1 MTGDS
6 VQRRRDTILAAAG
19 NALDAARAHRVRRA
33 RIVTAAVVL
42 AIAAVT
48 TMLQLGRDDATPEPR
63 TVAMHGAIDGAIH
76 GAIHGAIDGAIDGAI
91 HGAIDGAIHDAI
103 HGATRGAID
112 FAIVQEFPTAIDFGT
127 VGSTA
132 GPLLDTLTD
141 DEVELALEE
150 SGYCARLMRVRDRVR
165 LVDCSTGMP
174 MVIRERRIGARHRG

>member
-76 GAIHGAIDGAIDGAI
+76 GAID
-91 HGAIDGAIHDAI
+91 GAIDGAIHDAI

-150 SGYCARLMRVRDRVR
+150 SGYCARRMRVRDRVR

>member
-19 NALDAARAHRVRRA
+19 NALDAARARRVRRA

-42 AIAAVT
+42 AIAAVA
-48 TMLQLGRDDATPEPR
+48 TMFRPGRDDATPEPR
-63 TVAMHGAIDGAIH
+63 TVA
-76 GAIHGAIDGAIDGAI
+76 IHGAIDGAIDGAT
-91 HGAIDGAIHDAI
+91 HGAIDGATR
-103 HGATRGAID
+103 GATRGAID
-112 FAIVQEFPTAIDFGT
+112 FAIVQEFPTAIDFAT

-174 MVIRERRIGARHRG
+174 MVIRERRIGARHGS

>member
-19 NALDAARAHRVRRA
+19 NALDAARARRVRRA

-63 TVAMHGAIDGAIH
+63 TVAMHGAIDGAI
-76 GAIHGAIDGAIDGAI
+76 
-91 HGAIDGAIHDAI
+91 DGAIHDAI
-103 HGATRGAID
+103 HGATRGATRGAID
-112 FAIVQEFPTAIDFGT
+112 FAIVREFPTAIDFAT

-174 MVIRERRIGARHRG
+174 MVIRERSLGSRHRG

>member
-76 GAIHGAIDGAIDGAI
+76 GAIDGAI

>member
-63 TVAMHGAIDGAIH
+63 TVAMHGAIDGAI
-76 GAIHGAIDGAIDGAI
+76 
-91 HGAIDGAIHDAI
+91 DGAIHDAT
-103 HGATRGAID
+103 HGATRGATRGAID

>member
-19 NALDAARAHRVRRA
+19 NALDAARARRMRRA
-33 RIVTAAVVL
+33 RTVTAAVVL

-48 TMLQLGRDDATPEPR
+48 TMLRPGRDDATPEPR
-63 TVAMHGAIDGAIH
+63 TVAIDS
-76 GAIHGAIDGAIDGAI
+76 AIHGAIDGAIDGV
-91 HGAIDGAIHDAI
+91 IHDAI
-103 HGATRGAID
+103 HGATHGAID
-112 FAIVQEFPTAIDFGT
+112 FATVREFPTTIDFGT

-174 MVIRERRIGARHRG
+174 MVIREHRIGARHGG

>member
-63 TVAMHGAIDGAIH
+63 TVAIDGAID

>member
-1 MTGDS
+1 MKGDS

-19 NALDAARAHRVRRA
+19 NALDAARARRMRRA

-42 AIAAVT
+42 AIAAVAT
-48 TMLQLGRDDATPEPR
+48 RLQLGRDDATPEPR
-63 TVAMHGAIDGAIH
+63 TV
-76 GAIHGAIDGAIDGAI
+76 AI

-112 FAIVQEFPTAIDFGT
+112 FAIVREFPTAIDFAT

-141 DEVELALEE
+141 DEVGLALEE

-174 MVIRERRIGARHRG
+174 MVIREHRIGARHGS

>member
-19 NALDAARAHRVRRA
+19 NALDAARVRRVRRV

-42 AIAAVT
+42 AVAAVAT
-48 TMLQLGRDDATPEPR
+48 RLQLGRDDATPEPR
-63 TVAMHGAIDGAIH
+63 TVAMHGAIDGAI
-76 GAIHGAIDGAIDGAI
+76 DGAI
-91 HGAIDGAIHDAI
+91 HDAIHDAI
-103 HGATRGAID
+103 HGATRGATRGAID
-112 FAIVQEFPTAIDFGT
+112 FAIVREFPTAIDFAT

-174 MVIRERRIGARHRG
+174 MVIRERSLGSRHRG

>member
-63 TVAMHGAIDGAIH
+63 TVA
-76 GAIHGAIDGAIDGAI
+76 IDGAIDG
-91 HGAIDGAIHDAI
+91 AI

>member
-19 NALDAARAHRVRRA
+19 NALDAARARRVRRA

-42 AIAAVT
+42 AIAAVAT
-48 TMLQLGRDDATPEPR
+48 RLQLGRDDATPEPR
-63 TVAMHGAIDGAIH
+63 TVA
-76 GAIHGAIDGAIDGAI
+76 IDGAIDGV
-91 HGAIDGAIHDAI
+91 IHDAI
-103 HGATRGAID
+103 HGATYGAIHGATHGAID
-112 FAIVQEFPTAIDFGT
+112 FAIVQEFPTTIDFGT

-174 MVIRERRIGARHRG
+174 MVIRERRIGARHGS

>member
-19 NALDAARAHRVRRA
+19 NALDAARARRVRRA

-48 TMLQLGRDDATPEPR
+48 TRLQLGRDDATPEPR
-63 TVAMHGAIDGAIH
+63 TVAMHGAIDGAI
-76 GAIHGAIDGAIDGAI
+76 
-91 HGAIDGAIHDAI
+91 DGAIHDAI
-103 HGATRGAID
+103 HGAIHGATRGATRGAID
-112 FAIVQEFPTAIDFGT
+112 FAIVQEFPTAIDFAT
-127 VGSTA
+127 VGSTV

-174 MVIRERRIGARHRG
+174 MVIRERSLGSRHRG

>member
-19 NALDAARAHRVRRA
+19 NALDAARARRVRRA

-48 TMLQLGRDDATPEPR
+48 TRLQLGRDDATPEPR
-63 TVAMHGAIDGAIH
+63 TVAMHGAIDGAI
-76 GAIHGAIDGAIDGAI
+76 
-91 HGAIDGAIHDAI
+91 DGAIHDAI
-103 HGATRGAID
+103 HGATRGATHGATRGAID
-112 FAIVQEFPTAIDFGT
+112 FAIVQEFPTAIDFAT
-127 VGSTA
+127 VGSTV

-174 MVIRERRIGARHRG
+174 MVIRERSLGSRHRG

>member
-63 TVAMHGAIDGAIH
+63 TVAIHDAID
-76 GAIHGAIDGAIDGAI
+76 
-91 HGAIDGAIHDAI
+91 GAIDGAIHDAI

>member
-63 TVAMHGAIDGAIH
+63 TVAMHGAIDG
-76 GAIHGAIDGAIDGAI
+76 
-91 HGAIDGAIHDAI
+91 AI

>member
-63 TVAMHGAIDGAIH
+63 TVAIH
-76 GAIHGAIDGAIDGAI
+76 GAIHGAT
-91 HGAIDGAIHDAI
+91 

>member
-19 NALDAARAHRVRRA
+19 NALDAARARRVRRA

-63 TVAMHGAIDGAIH
+63 TVAMHGAIDGAI
-76 GAIHGAIDGAIDGAI
+76 
-91 HGAIDGAIHDAI
+91 DGAIHDAI
-103 HGATRGAID
+103 HDAIHGAIHGATRGATRGAID
-112 FAIVQEFPTAIDFGT
+112 FAIVREFPTAIDFAT

-174 MVIRERRIGARHRG
+174 MVIRERSLGSRHRG

>member
-63 TVAMHGAIDGAIH
+63 TVAMHGAIDGAI
-76 GAIHGAIDGAIDGAI
+76 DGAI
-91 HGAIDGAIHDAI
+91 HGAI

>member
-19 NALDAARAHRVRRA
+19 NALDAARARRVRRA

-48 TMLQLGRDDATPEPR
+48 TRLQLGRDDATPEPR
-63 TVAMHGAIDGAIH
+63 TVAMHGAIDGAI
-76 GAIHGAIDGAIDGAI
+76 
-91 HGAIDGAIHDAI
+91 DGAIHDAI
-103 HGATRGAID
+103 HGATRGATRGAID
-112 FAIVQEFPTAIDFGT
+112 FAIVQEFPTAIDFAT
-127 VGSTA
+127 VGSTV

-174 MVIRERRIGARHRG
+174 MVIRERSLGSRHRG

>member
-63 TVAMHGAIDGAIH
+63 TVAMHGAIDGAI
-76 GAIHGAIDGAIDGAI
+76 
-91 HGAIDGAIHDAI
+91 DGAIHDAI

-112 FAIVQEFPTAIDFGT
+112 FAIVREFPTAIDFGT

>member
-19 NALDAARAHRVRRA
+19 NALDAARARRVRRA
-33 RIVTAAVVL
+33 RIVTAVVVL
-42 AIAAVT
+42 AIAAVA
-48 TMLQLGRDDATPEPR
+48 TMFRPGRDDATPEPR
-63 TVAMHGAIDGAIH
+63 TVAIH
-76 GAIHGAIDGAIDGAI
+76 GAIHGAIDGAIDGV
-91 HGAIDGAIHDAI
+91 IHDAI
-103 HGATRGAID
+103 HGATDGATDGAID
-112 FAIVQEFPTAIDFGT
+112 FAIVREFPTTIDFGT

-174 MVIRERRIGARHRG
+174 MVIRERSLGSRHGS

>member
-19 NALDAARAHRVRRA
+19 NALDAARARRVRRA

-63 TVAMHGAIDGAIH
+63 TVAMHGAIDGAI
-76 GAIHGAIDGAIDGAI
+76 
-91 HGAIDGAIHDAI
+91 DGAIHDAI
-103 HGATRGAID
+103 HGATRGATRGAID
-112 FAIVQEFPTAIDFGT
+112 FAIVQEFPTAIDFAT
-127 VGSTA
+127 VGSTV

-174 MVIRERRIGARHRG
+174 MVIRERSLGSRHRG

>member
-19 NALDAARAHRVRRA
+19 NALDAARARRVRRA

-42 AIAAVT
+42 AIAAVA
-48 TMLQLGRDDATPEPR
+48 TMFRPGRDDATPEPR
-63 TVAMHGAIDGAIH
+63 TV
-76 GAIHGAIDGAIDGAI
+76 AIHGAIDGAIDGAI
-91 HGAIDGAIHDAI
+91 HDAI
-103 HGATRGAID
+103 HGATYGAIHGATHGAID
-112 FAIVQEFPTAIDFGT
+112 FAIVREFPTTIDFGT

-174 MVIRERRIGARHRG
+174 MVIRERRIGARHGS

>member
-76 GAIHGAIDGAIDGAI
+76 GAIDGAI
-91 HGAIDGAIHDAI
+91 HGAIDGAIHDAT

>member
-33 RIVTAAVVL
+33 RIVNAAVVL

-63 TVAMHGAIDGAIH
+63 TVAIDG
-76 GAIHGAIDGAIDGAI
+76 
-91 HGAIDGAIHDAI
+91 AI

-112 FAIVQEFPTAIDFGT
+112 FAIVREFPTAIDFGT

>member
-1 MTGDS
+1 MKGDS

-19 NALDAARAHRVRRA
+19 NALDAARARRMRRA

-48 TMLQLGRDDATPEPR
+48 TMLRPGRDDATPEPR
-63 TVAMHGAIDGAIH
+63 TI
-76 GAIHGAIDGAIDGAI
+76 AIDGAIDGV
-91 HGAIDGAIHDAI
+91 IHDAI
-103 HGATRGAID
+103 HGATYGAIHGATHGAID
-112 FAIVQEFPTAIDFGT
+112 FAIVQEFPTTIDFGT

-174 MVIRERRIGARHRG
+174 MVIRERRIGARHGS

>member
-63 TVAMHGAIDGAIH
+63 TVAMHGAIH
-76 GAIHGAIDGAIDGAI
+76 GAIDGVIDGATHGAIDGATR
-91 HGAIDGAIHDAI
+91 
-103 HGATRGAID
+103 GATRGAID

>member
-19 NALDAARAHRVRRA
+19 NALDAARARRVRRA

-42 AIAAVT
+42 AIAAVAT
-48 TMLQLGRDDATPEPR
+48 RLQLGRDDATPEPR
-63 TVAMHGAIDGAIH
+63 TVAMHGAIDGAI
-76 GAIHGAIDGAIDGAI
+76 
-91 HGAIDGAIHDAI
+91 DGAIHDAI

-112 FAIVQEFPTAIDFGT
+112 FAIVREFPTAIDFAT

>member
-63 TVAMHGAIDGAIH
+63 TVAIH
-76 GAIHGAIDGAIDGAI
+76 GAIHGAT
-91 HGAIDGAIHDAI
+91 HGATR
-103 HGATRGAID
+103 GATRGAID

>member
-1 MTGDS
+1 MKGDS

-19 NALDAARAHRVRRA
+19 NALDAARARRVRRA

-42 AIAAVT
+42 AIAAVA
-48 TMLQLGRDDATPEPR
+48 TMFRPGRDDATPEPR
-63 TVAMHGAIDGAIH
+63 TVA
-76 GAIHGAIDGAIDGAI
+76 IDGAIDGV
-91 HGAIDGAIHDAI
+91 IHDAI
-103 HGATRGAID
+103 HGATYGAIHGATHGAID
-112 FAIVQEFPTAIDFGT
+112 FAIVQEFPTTIDFGT

-174 MVIRERRIGARHRG
+174 MVIRERRIGARHGS

>member
-19 NALDAARAHRVRRA
+19 NALDAARARRVRRA

-48 TMLQLGRDDATPEPR
+48 TRLQLGRDDATPEPR
-63 TVAMHGAIDGAIH
+63 TVAMHGAIDGAI
-76 GAIHGAIDGAIDGAI
+76 
-91 HGAIDGAIHDAI
+91 DGAIHDAI
-103 HGATRGAID
+103 HGATRGATRGAID
-112 FAIVQEFPTAIDFGT
+112 FAIVREFPTAIDFAT

-174 MVIRERRIGARHRG
+174 MVIRERSLGSRHRG

>member
-33 RIVTAAVVL
+33 RIMTAAIVL

-48 TMLQLGRDDATPEPR
+48 TMLRPGRDDATPEPR
-63 TVAMHGAIDGAIH
+63 TVAIH
-76 GAIHGAIDGAIDGAI
+76 GAIHGAIDGVIDGAT
-91 HGAIDGAIHDAI
+91 HGAIDGATR
-103 HGATRGAID
+103 GATRGAID
-112 FAIVQEFPTAIDFGT
+112 FAIVREFPTAIDFAT

>member
-1 MTGDS
+1 MKGDS

-19 NALDAARAHRVRRA
+19 NALDAARARRMRRA

-48 TMLQLGRDDATPEPR
+48 TMLRPGRDDATPEPR
-63 TVAMHGAIDGAIH
+63 TIAIDS
-76 GAIHGAIDGAIDGAI
+76 AIHGAIDGAIDGATY
-91 HGAIDGAIHDAI
+91 GAI
-103 HGATRGAID
+103 HGATHGAID
-112 FAIVQEFPTAIDFGT
+112 FAIVQEFPTTIDFGT

-174 MVIRERRIGARHRG
+174 MVIRERRIGARHGS

>member
-19 NALDAARAHRVRRA
+19 NALDAARVRRVRRV

-42 AIAAVT
+42 AVAAVAT
-48 TMLQLGRDDATPEPR
+48 RLQLGRDDATPEPR
-63 TVAMHGAIDGAIH
+63 TVAMHGAIDGAI
-76 GAIHGAIDGAIDGAI
+76 
-91 HGAIDGAIHDAI
+91 DGAIHDAI
-103 HGATRGAID
+103 HGATRGATRGAID
-112 FAIVQEFPTAIDFGT
+112 FAIVREFPTAIDFAT

-174 MVIRERRIGARHRG
+174 MVIRERSLGSRHRG

>member
-33 RIVTAAVVL
+33 RIMTAAIVL
-42 AIAAVT
+42 AIAAVA
-48 TMLQLGRDDATPEPR
+48 TMFRPGRDDATPEPR
-63 TVAMHGAIDGAIH
+63 TVAIH
-76 GAIHGAIDGAIDGAI
+76 GAIHGAIDGVIDGAT
-91 HGAIDGAIHDAI
+91 HGAIDGATR
-103 HGATRGAID
+103 GATRGAID
-112 FAIVQEFPTAIDFGT
+112 FAIVREFPTAIDFAT

>member
-19 NALDAARAHRVRRA
+19 NALDAARARRVRRA

-42 AIAAVT
+42 AIAAVA
-48 TMLQLGRDDATPEPR
+48 TMFRPGRDDATPEPR
-63 TVAMHGAIDGAIH
+63 TVA
-76 GAIHGAIDGAIDGAI
+76 IDGAIDGV
-91 HGAIDGAIHDAI
+91 IHDAI
-103 HGATRGAID
+103 HGATYGAIHGATHGVID
-112 FAIVQEFPTAIDFGT
+112 FAIVREFPTTIDFGT

-174 MVIRERRIGARHRG
+174 MVIRERRIGARHGS

>member
-63 TVAMHGAIDGAIH
+63 TVAIHDAIHDAID
-76 GAIHGAIDGAIDGAI
+76 
-91 HGAIDGAIHDAI
+91 GAIDGAIHDAI

>member
-19 NALDAARAHRVRRA
+19 NALDAARARRVRRA

-63 TVAMHGAIDGAIH
+63 TVAMHGAIDGAI
-76 GAIHGAIDGAIDGAI
+76 DGAI
-91 HGAIDGAIHDAI
+91 HDAIHDAI
-103 HGATRGAID
+103 HGATRGATRGAID
-112 FAIVQEFPTAIDFGT
+112 FAIVREFPTAIDFAT

-174 MVIRERRIGARHRG
+174 MVIRERSLGSRHRG